1 MQKKIIALAIAA
13 AFAAPVAAMA
23 DATVYGVVDGGLR
36 SITTNGTTS
45 NVMSSY
51 YGLNSSRFGIKSS
64 EDLGDGLKAN
74 VVLEG
79 DLFVATGQNS
89 SAGTGAL
96 SLFSRQSTV
105 GLSGSWGAIDLGR
118 QYTTAFKV
126 NTVIDPFGH
135 QFIGVTSANVASG
148 FKNSTTSTL
157 PFGAAAITR
166 NDSDI
171 AYTGKFGDVTVMAN
185 KSVGVATSDS
195 GATAAIGATYVSGP
209 ITVAGEYTKVKAGV
223 STALVTSDMT
233 HWQLGAG
240 FNFGDGSVKVGYADQ
255 KNADSSTTLGSLAG
269 SDAEAKNVW
278 IGGNYNLS
286 SKVGVTAA
294 YYRTTYAYTG
304 SNDVVGTNVVAAV
317 TYALSKKTAL
327 YVEADKQTLDNA
339 SDTTAYSLGMN
350 VAF

>member
-36 SITTNGTTS
+36 SSTTGGVTS
-45 NVMSSY
+45 IAMDSSK
-51 YGLNSSRFGIKSS
+51 GLNSNRFGIKAS
-64 EDLGDGLKAN
+64 EDLGDGMKAN

-79 DLFVATGQNS
+79 DLFTATGVNS
-89 SAGTGAL
+89 STGAA
-96 SLFSRQSTV
+96 STTLFGRQSTV
-105 GLSGSWGAIDLGR
+105 GLSGAWGAIDMGR
-118 QYTTAFKV
+118 MYTTAFKV

-135 QFIGVTSANVASG
+135 QFIGVTSANMASG
-148 FKNSTTSTL
+148 FNYNTTSGVYA
-157 PFGAAAITR
+157 PITR
-166 NDSDI
+166 NNSDI
-171 AYTGKFGDVTVMAN
+171 AYTGKFGDVTVIAN
-185 KSVGVATSDS
+185 KSVGAATSDS

-209 ITVAGEYTKVKAGV
+209 ITVAGSYSKTKAAASPV
-223 STALVTSDMT
+223 LVTTDMT

-255 KNADSSTTLGSLAG
+255 KNADSSPTLTSSTGNELG
-269 SDAEAKNVW
+269 TKNVW

-304 SNDVVGTNVVAAV
+304 NNDIVGTNVVAAV

-339 SDTTAYSLGMN
+339 SDTTAYSVGMN